1 MVVRSEVGFDARDGN
16 CTAAGKANDALGGLG
31 AAHPEDSS

>member
-1 MVVRSEVGFDARDGN
+1 MVVRSEVGFDARDGK
-16 CTAAGKANDALGGLG
+16 TAAEKATDALGGLG

>member
-1 MVVRSEVGFDARDGN
+1 MKVRSEVGFELAGME
-16 CTAAGKANDALGGLG
+16 TAAEKGNDALGGLE